1 MKISRRRFV
10 KSLGGVLFGGI
21 FTSVAGYNYAPH
33 IETEWL
39 TIERIKVPLK
49 NLPPSLEG
57 LKIVQLSDLHLHPFT
72 QIDLIE
78 KAVKLANDLE
88 PDVVVLTGDYVLQ
101 EPESIFELAPVLAKL
116 KTNFGVFAVYG
127 NHDLYFPRNQAILQA
142 GFDEAQITTLQNEGV
157 LLQIGQGILY
167 LAGVDDALRGR
178 PSLTT
183 ALTNWSTNMPVILLA
198 HEPDLADQ
206 FARDGRV
213 SLQLSGHSHGGQVRL
228 PMMGALQLPKLGQK
242 YDQGL
247 YQVKEMWLYTNRGI
261 GLVGPPIRINC
272 PPEISE
278 ITLVGWP
285 VG

>member
-10 KSLGGVLFGGI
+10 KSLGGVLFGGVL
-21 FTSVAGYNYAPH
+21 TSVAGYNYATR

-39 TIERIKVPLK
+39 TIERIQVPLK

-78 KAVKLANDLE
+78 KAVKLANGLE
-88 PDVVVLTGDYVLQ
+88 PDIVVLTGDYVLQ

-116 KTNFGVFAVYG
+116 KTKFGIFAVYG

-157 LLQIGQGILY
+157 LLQIGQGTLY

-178 PSLTT
+178 PSLTA
-183 ALTNWSTNMPVILLA
+183 ALTNWSTNIPVILLA
-198 HEPDLADQ
+198 HEPDIADQ

-278 ITLVGWP
+278 ITLVG
-285 VG
+285 G